1 MIGLW
6 LGVLLG
12 CPKAP
17 LVPAEPL
24 PPDRPDRAARG
35 FADLS
40 ACAEAGPLPTLAHTE
55 GRGEGSRYT
64 LYVLGQLHDAPT
76 APGVRLQAVTTCQA
90 RIHQTIRQLTETAD
104 LQLVTV
110 EGVIAGERPRGLAG
124 RPDCASLGVAGVYA
138 AHLLDGAAP
147 DLRVTGWE
155 DVALQGRQARAV
167 AELVYQSRRR
177 RDLTATGTEGG
188 ADWAALDDL
197 DPWLGLAVDL
207 QIEGVAGL
215 LLREDAWE
223 HARSAAAVANTL
235 AMATSAGL
243 ESAAI
248 VIGSRHVD
256 DLLAL
261 GQTGRL
267 APRIVVYDCMGEP

>member
-1 MIGLW
+1 VVGLW
-6 LGVLLG
+6 LAVLLG

-17 LVPAEPL
+17 LVPAEPV
-24 PPDRPDRAARG
+24 PPDPPERAARG
-35 FADLS
+35 FADLA
-40 ACAEAGPLPTLAHTE
+40 ACAEGGPLPTLARTE
-55 GRGEGSRYT
+55 GRGEGSRTT
-64 LYVLGQLHDAPT
+64 LYVLGQIHDAPT

-90 RIHQTIRQLTETAD
+90 RIHQTIRQLTETVD
-104 LQLVTV
+104 LQLVAV
-110 EGVIAGERPRGLAG
+110 EGVVAGERLRQTVG
-124 RPDCASLGVAGVYA
+124 RSDCASLGVAGTYA
-138 AHLLDGAAP
+138 AHLLDGASP
-147 DLRVTGWE
+147 NLRVTGWE
-155 DVALQGRQARAV
+155 DVALQARQARV
-167 AELVYQSRRR
+167 VEELVRQKRRR

-188 ADWAALDDL
+188 ADWAGLDDL
-197 DPWLGLAVDL
+197 DPWMGLAADL
-207 QIEGVAGL
+207 HIEGVAGL

-235 AMATSAGL
+235 AMATAAGV

-256 DLLAL
+256 DLLAM

>member
-1 MIGLW
+1 MVGLW
-6 LGVLLG
+6 LAVLLG

-17 LVPAEPL
+17 LAPAEPL
-24 PPDRPDRAARG
+24 APDPPEQAARG
-35 FADLS
+35 FADL
-40 ACAEAGPLPTLAHTE
+40 AGCADDGPLPTLARTE
-55 GRGEGSRYT
+55 GRGEGSRTT

-76 APGVRLQAVTTCQA
+76 APGVRLQAVATCQA
-90 RIHQTIRQLTETAD
+90 RIHQTIRQLSETVD

-110 EGVIAGERPRGLAG
+110 EGVVAGARPRALPG
-124 RPDCASLGVAGVYA
+124 RSDCASLGMAGVYA

-147 DLRVTGWE
+147 RLRVTGWE
-155 DVALQGRQARAV
+155 DAALQERQARVV
-167 AELVYQSRRR
+167 AELVQQSRRR
-177 RDLTATGTEGG
+177 RDLAGTGTEGG
-188 ADWAALDDL
+188 ADWAGLDDL
-197 DPWLGLAVDL
+197 DPWVGLAADL
-207 QIEGVAGL
+207 HIEGVAGL

-235 AMATSAGL
+235 AMATAMGV

-267 APRIVVYDCMGEP
+267 APRVVVYDCMGEP